1 MGKLSSVTTQS
12 TRSGQYKVL
21 KKSQDN
27 VADPLLHLFL
37 DPITTFIRSF
47 AQHSLEVIEGHGLDV
62 PIYLIYPIYILQCPV
77 TLNS

>member
-1 MGKLSSVTTQS
+1 MLQIPFCISSLTQL
-12 TRSGQYKVL
+12 R
-21 KKSQDN
+21 
-27 VADPLLHLFL
+27 HL
-37 DPITTFIRSF
+37 RSF